1 MKEDNRKYHYETKTV
16 FKNET
21 SFYFG
26 VAQLVLFAIMILCGL
41 YVLANPQHS
50 TSFWTSPY
58 WFFPLAGLNLIG
70 AFGNL
75 EGNMGEEKKVRVY
88 DNPERKIDASKEK
101 VSDEDARNDILG
113 G

>member
-1 MKEDNRKYHYETKTV
+1 MKEDNRKYHYETQTV
-16 FKNET
+16 HKNET
-21 SFYFG
+21 SYFVG
-26 VAQLVLFAIMILCGL
+26 LGQLLLFAIMLVCGL
-41 YVLANPQHS
+41 YTAANPQHV

-58 WFFPLAGLNLIG
+58 WFFPLAGINIFG
-70 AFGNL
+70 AFVNL

-88 DNPERKIDASKEK
+88 HKPKPKLDASKEN